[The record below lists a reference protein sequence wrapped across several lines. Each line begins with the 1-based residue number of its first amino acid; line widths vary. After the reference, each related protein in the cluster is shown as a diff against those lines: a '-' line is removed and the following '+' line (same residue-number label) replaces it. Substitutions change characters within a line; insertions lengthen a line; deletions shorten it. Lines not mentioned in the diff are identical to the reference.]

1 MMPSASY
8 LKRRFP
14 VGTKYVIESCG
25 PFVRRHI
32 ELPSGE
38 RIRLSPRKA
47 LTCRHA
53 TDERDEFAP
62 LHSITSSARLSNAA
76 GMVRPSDLAVV
87 RLMTN
92 SNLVGCSTGT
102 SLGFVPRT
110 ILSTNSAARR
120 NKSA

>member
-47 LTCRHA
+47 LMCACAEQRTGIMPEQLDALDDFPAFQRCI
-53 TDERDEFAP
+53 FA
-62 LHSITSSARLSNAA
+62 
-76 GMVRPSDLAVV
+76 
-87 RLMTN
+87 
-92 SNLVGCSTGT
+92 
-102 SLGFVPRT
+102 
-110 ILSTNSAARR
+110 
-120 NKSA
+120 

>member
-47 LTCRHA
+47 LTCACRA
-53 TDERDEFAP
+53 PSNGPGLCPSSLDALDDFPASQRWIFA
-62 LHSITSSARLSNAA
+62 
-76 GMVRPSDLAVV
+76 
-87 RLMTN
+87 
-92 SNLVGCSTGT
+92 
-102 SLGFVPRT
+102 
-110 ILSTNSAARR
+110 
-120 NKSA
+120 

>member
-47 LTCRHA
+47 LTCACACAEQRTGIVSEQLDA
-53 TDERDEFAP
+53 LDDFPASQRCIFA
-62 LHSITSSARLSNAA
+62 
-76 GMVRPSDLAVV
+76 
-87 RLMTN
+87 
-92 SNLVGCSTGT
+92 
-102 SLGFVPRT
+102 
-110 ILSTNSAARR
+110 
-120 NKSA
+120 